1 MVAEDSTRFIGA
13 NATSEASTV
22 VNVSFPSLEI
32 GSQLRVKKI
41 FVKVS
46 DRVAKGQVIAI
57 LENVSLEEEI
67 NRLQNDL
74 SFINS
79 RIKIAEKDLE
89 EERKYFLTVENLFLK
104 GFATKTELE
113 PARNSLMEAEIEVKN
128 YQQALI
134 DTKSLL
140 NRMSSSLTELRILSP
155 IGGIVLERNVEEG
168 EVRSVGTPMF
178 SIGELSPLHIVAD
191 VSQEDKDGIYLGQEA
206 EVSFNFLPGINY
218 KGNVIRI
225 GPDVNVQT
233 QTFQVR
239 VSISNENKQ
248 LTPGSAAF
256 VRFKAKSKSLVI
268 PRAAVV
274 GMPDEPGV
282 FVLDDDYKAYLRKVF
297 LGTAFPPGKLEVI
310 KGLKEGEKVVSINLK
325 YLNDGSSVLI
335 LNKEAANTE

>member
-282 FVLDDDYKAYLRKVF
+282 FVLDDDNKAYLRKVF

-310 KGLKEGEKVVSINLK
+310 KGLREGEKVVSSNVK
-325 YLNDGSSVLI
+325 YLKDGSPVLI
-335 LNKEAANTE
+335 LNKSLSQ

>member
-218 KGNVIRI
+218 K
-225 GPDVNVQT
+225 
-233 QTFQVR
+233 
-239 VSISNENKQ
+239 
-248 LTPGSAAF
+248 
-256 VRFKAKSKSLVI
+256 
-268 PRAAVV
+268 
-274 GMPDEPGV
+274 
-282 FVLDDDYKAYLRKVF
+282 
-297 LGTAFPPGKLEVI
+297 
-310 KGLKEGEKVVSINLK
+310 
-325 YLNDGSSVLI
+325 
-335 LNKEAANTE
+335 